1 MNENMSNELKFEIT
15 IDPNAFISKFEAK
28 IDSEEFEG
36 KVKPRQDALKEYL
49 EAKMEDQNAILIFQP
64 HENIMNL
71 FQIKTN
77 VDANSKI
84 ELKITIEQYLHKKFE
99 FHQLCVQILRNF
111 EKYNI
116 TEKFDHIGVVI
127 NIEDNSGIYDV
138 NIPMIN
144 NDIFIDENYPKVTS
158 SNKSTIK
165 YETKGKITTKSS
177 INELIVKY
185 KSSINSGERILF
197 DNKSNVFCHIISD
210 IITDSVIMNINE
222 GQNDINT
229 CTFIPRRVMFV
240 IDRSWSMNGF
250 KWDKT
255 ISSTIMAIKQLQ
267 KGFDRFGIILFD
279 NNIEILPYKDM
290 RGCILTS
297 DKTVND
303 SINILKSKTASG
315 STNIN
320 AALLKAIELI
330 KIDVLLLNNDI
341 NYKYNFFMNQICLI
355 TDGEPNN
362 GEIDVTKIVTNVKT
376 ANELNKI
383 DKYNNKISIFTFGVG
398 KDGNDSSW
406 MNDLNHSFLQVLSV
420 NNNGFYKRIKQTS
433 ADTILEE
440 YFNILSKPVVLNINI
455 EYRNKNIYDL

>member
-279 NNIEILPYKDM
+279 DSIELLPYKDI
-290 RGCILTS
+290 RGCMLADSKSI
-297 DKTVND
+297 ND
-303 SINILKSKTASG
+303 SIKALKSANVDG
-315 STNIN
+315 ATNIN
-320 AALLKAIELI
+320 HALLKAIELI
-330 KIDVLLLNNDI
+330 KIDILLSNNDSDI
-341 NYKYNFFMNQICLI
+341 KHFFKNQII
-355 TDGEPNN
+355 FTTDGETNR
-362 GEIDVTKIVTNVKT
+362 GETNIAKIVTNVKN
-376 ANELNKI
+376 ANDLSKI
-383 DKYNNKISIFTFGVG
+383 DKYNDKISLFSFGVG
-398 KDGNDSSW
+398 RDGNDSGW
-406 MNDLNHSFLQVLSV
+406 INDLNHSFLQVLSV
-420 NNNGFYKRIKQTS
+420 NNNGFYKRLKQTS
-433 ADTILEE
+433 ADTVLEE
-440 YFNILSKPVVLNINI
+440 YFNI
-455 EYRNKNIYDL
+455 